1 VEEGDDNTRVE
12 EVVDDGEVEKEEEV
26 DNEMTDDKAIPEDDF
41 KPGNIHKAEFFNY
54 WRDELEATPWVLNL
68 LEKGY
73 KIPFKSF
80 PDEYEEK
87 NNALNQSQ
95 ANEFR
100 RKIYEILEKSGWQVS
115 KEKSDKEDGS
125 MKYRLVFDASRC
137 VNLFL
142 EEKHVSLMHLEK
154 SLEMTEKDEYQS
166 IFDLTSC
173 YYLHS
178 TRVKQ
183 MNLEGRFMKYWK
195 NL

>member
-1 VEEGDDNTRVE
+1 
-12 EVVDDGEVEKEEEV
+12 
-26 DNEMTDDKAIPEDDF
+26 
-41 KPGNIHKAEFFNY
+41 
-54 WRDELEATPWVLNL
+54 L
-68 LEKGY
+68 LL
-73 KIPFKSF
+73 S
-80 PDEYEEK
+80 
-87 NNALNQSQ
+87 ALNQSQ

-100 RKIYEILEKSGWQVS
+100 RKIYEI
-115 KEKSDKEDGS
+115 
-125 MKYRLVFDASRC
+125 
-137 VNLFL
+137 
-142 EEKHVSLMHLEK
+142 LEK